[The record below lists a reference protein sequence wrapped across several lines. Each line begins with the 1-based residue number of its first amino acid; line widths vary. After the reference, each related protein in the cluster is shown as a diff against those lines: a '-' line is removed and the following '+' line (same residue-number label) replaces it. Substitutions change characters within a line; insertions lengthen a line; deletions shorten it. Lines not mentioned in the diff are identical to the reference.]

1 MLFGII
7 KMESDIVRVIISAG
21 GTGGHIYPA
30 LAIINKIKEEEPNS
44 EFLYIGTTNRM
55 EKDLIPSMG
64 YRYEGLEVTGF
75 KRKLSLDNIKTATNF
90 VSAIKKAKI
99 IIKDFNPDIVIGC
112 GGYVTAPVIYAAKKL
127 GKRTFIH
134 EQNSVVGLANKFLS
148 KYSDKVGVSFEST
161 INDFPSGKAVLTGNP
176 CSEKALSIKKAK
188 KESLGIDK
196 DKKLVLIVMG
206 SLGSRTVNDKI
217 MSFIDKFKDKNY
229 SVIFVTGTTYYEKV
243 KDIKVPS
250 NVKILPF
257 IYEMSSVMKVTD
269 LMVTRAGA
277 STMSE
282 ITVLE
287 VPSIFIPSP
296 FVTNNHQYKNAMDV
310 VNNNAGLILE
320 ENDLTDDSLI
330 GMIDKT
336 INDKDK
342 LLEMKKNLRKLGIK
356 DSSTRIYNILKDLI
370 MNDRKF
376 Y

>member
-1 MLFGII
+1 M
-7 KMESDIVRVIISAG
+7 RVIISAG

-30 LAIINKIKEEEPNS
+30 LAIINKIKEEEPDS
-44 EFLYIGTTNRM
+44 EFLYIGTTDRM

-75 KRKLSLDNIKTATNF
+75 KRKLSLDNIKTITNF
-90 VSAIKKAKI
+90 LGAIKKAKV

-148 KYSDKVGVSFEST
+148 KYTDKVGVSFEST
-161 INDFPSGKAVLTGNP
+161 INDFPKGKAVLTGNP
-176 CSEKALSIKKAK
+176 CSEKALSIKKTTK
-188 KESLGIDK
+188 KELEIDE

-206 SLGSRTVNDKI
+206 SLGSRSVNDKI
-217 MSFIDKFKDKNY
+217 FSFIDNFRNKNY
-229 SVIFVTGTTYYEKV
+229 SVIIVTGNSYYEKV
-243 KDIKVPS
+243 KDKRVPK
-250 NVKILPF
+250 NVKVLPF
-257 IYEMSSVMKVTD
+257 IYEMPKVMKITD

-282 ITVLE
+282 ITALGVPAIF
-287 VPSIFIPSP
+287 VPSPY
-296 FVTNNHQYKNAMDV
+296 VANNHQYKNAMDLV
-310 VNNNAGLILE
+310 EHNAGIMFEEKDLDGKVLIEL
-320 ENDLTDDSLI
+320 
-330 GMIDKT
+330 IDKT
-336 INDKDK
+336 LNDKDK
-342 LLEMKKNLRKLGIK
+342 LEEMKKNLSKLGIK
-356 DSSTRIYNILKDLI
+356 DSSTRIYNTLKELI